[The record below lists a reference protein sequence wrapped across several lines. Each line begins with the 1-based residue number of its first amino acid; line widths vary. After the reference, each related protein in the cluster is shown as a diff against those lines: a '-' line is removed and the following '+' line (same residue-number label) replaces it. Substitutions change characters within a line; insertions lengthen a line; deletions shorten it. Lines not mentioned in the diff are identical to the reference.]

1 MNTITDFLNN
11 SYKANPD
18 KLAIIDDNSKFS
30 YSGLNQEVNKFSSFL
45 NQFPQN
51 SVISLLFDNTNEFV
65 ISYLGVINSGCTAHL
80 IPTGISQSNLKE
92 QIFSAKPRLILSSDV
107 HFSKFNE
114 IEFENL
120 EKLKF
125 SEIKKTSSD
134 TRKPKS
140 SDYAYLIYTSGTT
153 SAPKGVPVT
162 HSSCVF
168 TTGNIVRTLQYSKD
182 DVDLLPLP
190 LSHSFGLGCLHTSLY
205 VGSTLVIQNG
215 PTIYDIL
222 DSIKKYDVTTLAAV
236 PSTLSKITSSASND
250 SLNLLSDLRL
260 IITNST
266 FFPPETIRKLKDT
279 LKTGKVAT
287 YYGLTEASRSTFM
300 IFDDDVL
307 AAEFP
312 DVIESVGKPSDGIS
326 IKIVSVDNE
335 NKATG
340 EIWLK
345 GSNVIEKYWTEE
357 HTKENLSNGWLKTGD
372 LGRVRNG
379 YLYILGRVDD
389 LINISGEKV
398 YPQEIER
405 VVKVLSGIDEV
416 VAIPMKHKSFGE
428 VVKLFVKK
436 SVESDITKTEILTHC
451 IKNLERFKVPAKIE
465 FVEDFPRTDYGKI
478 KRFMLK

>member
-1 MNTITDFLNN
+1 MNTIADFLNN
-11 SYKANPD
+11 SYRANPD
-18 KLAIIDDNSKFS
+18 KLAIIDNNSKFS
-30 YSGLNQEVNKFSSFL
+30 YSGLNQQVNRFSSFL

-92 QIFSAKPRLILSSDV
+92 QIFSAKPRLILTSDV
-107 HFSKFNE
+107 HFSKFDE

-153 SAPKGVPVT
+153 SAPKGVPIT

-215 PTIYDIL
+215 PTTHNIL

-236 PSTLSKITSSASND
+236 PSTLSKITFSASND

-266 FFPPETIRKLKDT
+266 FFPPETIRKLKET

-300 IFDDDVL
+300 IFDDDD
-307 AAEFP
+307 EK
-312 DVIESVGKPSDGIS
+312 IESVGKPSDEIS
-326 IKIVSVDNE
+326 IKIISVNDE
-335 NKATG
+335 SSVG
-340 EIWLK
+340 EIWIK

-357 HTKENLSNGWLKTGD
+357 HTKENLSDGWLKTGD
-372 LGRVRNG
+372 LGKIDNG
-379 YLYILGRVDD
+379 YLYILGRIDD

-405 VVKVLSGIDEV
+405 VVKVLSGIDDV